1 MRYKTVIAALLLL
14 AVMVMPGCSSEEK
27 RAYALS
33 DAGTLLDAGAFDG
46 EMAEMRASARTMA
59 MLYGVDE
66 GDIRDFVSFQATNTA
81 VSADEVTVLILVDE
95 AAAER
100 AEAACRSRIE
110 SEIKNYAAY
119 CPAAIPNLQGAVVE
133 RVDNTVLVVVGNPQT
148 AADAVKRLH
157 G

>member
-14 AVMVMPGCSSEEK
+14 AVTVMPGCSSEEK

-33 DAGTLLDAGAFDG
+33 DAGTLLDAGVFDG
-46 EMAEMRASARTMA
+46 EMAEMRVSARTMA

-66 GDIRDFVSFQATNTA
+66 GDIRDFVSFQATNTT

-110 SEIKNYAAY
+110 SEIKNYEAY
-119 CPAAIPNLQGAVVE
+119 CPAAIPNLKGAVID
-133 RVDNTVLVVVGNPQT
+133 RVGNTVLVAVGDPR
-148 AADAVKRLH
+148 AVSDAVKALR

>member
-1 MRYKTVIAALLLL
+1 MRTKTIVALLLLL
-14 AVMVMPGCSSEEK
+14 AVIISGCSSGVKEP
-27 RAYALS
+27 YTLS
-33 DAGTLLDAGAFDG
+33 DAGALLEAGIFDG
-46 EMAEMRASARTMA
+46 EMAQIQVPARTMA

-133 RVDNTVLVVVGNPQT
+133 RVDNTVLVVVGNPQA